1 MMFAARTVLMAGIL
15 FTVTGCGAA
24 VVAAFDNAM
33 SVGTKSDCSISRVL
47 RAEPLCKAEGLPPPK
62 EDLYCYRTLGNVSC
76 YRNED
81 PYGTEGTDTQ
91 SKSTVPGS

>member
-1 MMFAARTVLMAGIL
+1 MMFALRSVVMLGVL

-24 VVAAFDNAM
+24 MVAALDNAM

-47 RAEPLCKAEGLPPPK
+47 RSEPLCKAEGLEQPK
-62 EDLYCYRTLGNVSC
+62 EELYCYRTLGNVSC

-91 SKSTVPGS
+91 SKRPVPGG

>member
-1 MMFAARTVLMAGIL
+1 MMIAVRAALIVGVL

-24 VVAAFDNAM
+24 AVAALDNAM

-47 RAEPLCKAEGLPPPK
+47 RSEPLCKAEGPPQPK

-76 YRNED
+76 YRSED

-91 SKSTVPGS
+91 SKSKVPGS

>member
-1 MMFAARTVLMAGIL
+1 MVFAWRTVLTADVL
-15 FTVTGCGAA
+15 FTITGCCAA
-24 VVAAFDNAM
+24 VIAALDNAM

-47 RAEPLCKAEGLPPPK
+47 WSEPLCKADGLEQPK

-81 PYGTEGTDTQ
+81 PYATEGTDTQ
-91 SKSTVPGS
+91 SKRAAPGG